1 MARNEGQG
9 NGSAGP
15 ETRTADRARTADPV
29 VLEVFRLLFTALAEE
44 MGAAL
49 KRASFSPNIKERQ
62 DYSCALFDASGT
74 AVALGDHMPVH
85 LGAMPMSV
93 TAALDALGRLE
104 PGDVACLNDPF
115 EGGTHLP
122 DVTLVAPVYSP
133 VEGGTGTDAEPVA
146 FVASRAHHSDV
157 GGMSPGSMPLAREIF
172 QEGLRIPPVR
182 LYRRGARN
190 EDLWRTILANVRTP
204 EERAGDL
211 DAQLAALH
219 AGRTRLLEIMAS
231 RGRSRTLN
239 AMTALVEYADRLVEA
254 GIARIPDGT
263 YRAADCLDDD
273 GFGSGPQWIRV
284 SLTVRGS
291 RLVVDYEGTAPQA
304 EGGINAVAAITASA
318 TRYVVR
324 CIVEALLGESLPAG
338 GGSMRPVELRAPEG
352 SLVNARLPASVAAG
366 NVETSQRI
374 TDTLLLAFGKALP
387 DLVPALSQGTMNN
400 TTMGGTDPRTGRIF
414 AYYETVG
421 GGMGGGA
428 SGPGLSGVHCHMS
441 NSLNTPV
448 EALEH
453 AYPFRVTRYEIRRG
467 SGGEGLHR
475 GGDGLR
481 RDIML
486 LADASVTL
494 LSDRRERGP
503 AGARGGR
510 AGAPGVNALIRDGAE
525 LSLKGKDTTRIKAG
539 DVVSIRSPGG
549 GGWGAAPPAAS
560 SERPAPQAR
569 QATP

>member
-1 MARNEGQG
+1 MASNDGQG
-9 NGSAGP
+9 NASMG
-15 ETRTADRARTADPV
+15 RAHRAPAVDPV
-29 VLEVFRLLFTALAEE
+29 VLEVFRHLFTALAEE

-49 KRASFSPNIKERQ
+49 KRASFSPNIKERR
-62 DYSCALFDASGT
+62 DYSCALFDADGT

-93 TAALDALGRLE
+93 TAALDALGRLD

-122 DVTLVAPVYSP
+122 DVTLLAPVHAP
-133 VEGGTGTDAEPVA
+133 GAPDGDAEPVA

-157 GGMSPGSMPLAREIF
+157 GGISPGSMPLAREIF

-182 LYRRGARN
+182 LYRRGVRN
-190 EDLWRTILANVRTP
+190 EDLWRTILTNVRTP

-219 AGRTRLLEIMAS
+219 AGRVRLLEIAGS
-231 RGRSRTLN
+231 RGLPLTQA
-239 AMTALVEYADRLVEA
+239 AMKGLVEYADRLVEA
-254 GIARIPDGT
+254 GLDRIPDGT

-284 SLTVRGS
+284 ALTVRGR
-291 RLVVDYEGTAPQA
+291 RLLVDFDGTAPQT

-324 CIVEALLGESLPAG
+324 CVVEALLGEGLPAG
-338 GGSMRPVELRAPEG
+338 GGSMRPVEVRMPEG
-352 SLVNARLPASVAAG
+352 SLVAARPPASVAAG

-374 TDTLLLAFGKALP
+374 TDVLMLAFAEALP
-387 DLVPALSQGTMNN
+387 EAMPALSQGTMNN
-400 TTMGGTDPRTGRIF
+400 TTMGGVDPRTGGAF

-421 GGMGGGA
+421 GGMGAGPE
-428 SGPGLSGVHCHMS
+428 GPGLSGVHCHMS

-453 AYPFRVTRYEIRRG
+453 AYPFRVTRYGLRRG
-467 SGGEGLHR
+467 SGGAGAHH

-494 LSDRRERGP
+494 LSDRRRRGP
-503 AGARGGR
+503 AGVRGGE
-510 AGAPGVNALIRDGAE
+510 AGAPGANALIRDGVE
-525 LSLKGKDTTRIKAG
+525 SPLGGKDTARVKAG
-539 DVVSIRSPGG
+539 DVVSVRSPGG
-549 GGWGAAPPAAS
+549 GGWG
-560 SERPAPQAR
+560 
-569 QATP
+569 TPEGADDPS